1 MQAGTSVTATFTN
14 TTRTLIELKLVKEWK
29 AEDGSTALNGN
40 DLPQTIYVQLQRRVK
55 GGNGNWETVNYPDAS
70 SKKYVAV
77 GRNSKGW
84 SCTFAGLDEHVQT
97 DLNKTYEYQVVEGT
111 LGANNTFV
119 PAAADDTLLLG
130 GHVYKVTGGTPSK
143 DGTITLTNTRLN
155 PKFDLDIFKKSADEQ
170 NKPLAGVEFKL
181 EKLDE
186 NGKDVDNSFSEQIGV
201 TNDKGKPMLKESGA
215 ITEKPAFTGLKA
227 GKYRLTETKAAENYN
242 LLSAPIEV
250 EFTKTGE
257 CKLNGSQIA
266 VSTTENRTVFTKNE
280 NGSYTL
286 ALTVLNRKTPTLPH
300 TGADAPS
307 LWLLIG
313 LPLAVAGLLILVFR
327 YNKKGGRKR

>member
-1 MQAGTSVTATFTN
+1 
-14 TTRTLIELKLVKEWK
+14 LIELKLVKEWK
-29 AEDGSTALNGN
+29 AEDSSAELNDN
-40 DLPQTIYVQLQRRVK
+40 DLPQKIYVQLQRRVK
-55 GGNGNWETVNYPDAS
+55 GGNGKWESVKYPDDS
-70 SKKYVAV
+70 SSDYVAV
-77 GRNSKGW
+77 DKSTDWNY
-84 SCTFAGLDEHVQT
+84 TFAGLDEHVQ
-97 DLNKTYEYQVVEGT
+97 DDPNSIYEYQVVEGT
-111 LGANNTFV
+111 LDANNNNAFV
-119 PAAADDTLLLG
+119 QATGDTLLLD
-130 GHVYKVTGGTPSK
+130 GHVYKVTGGTPS

-155 PKFDLDIFKKSADEQ
+155 PKFDLDILKKSADEKD
-170 NKPLAGVEFKL
+170 KPLEGVEFKL
-181 EKLDE
+181 EKLAESGTGVD
-186 NGKDVDNSFSEQIGV
+186 KDFTTQIGV
-201 TNDKGKPMLKESGA
+201 TNAAGKPMIKDANGDPTNES
-215 ITEKPAFTGLKA
+215 AFTGLKA
-227 GKYRLTETKAAENYN
+227 GTYRLTETKAAENYN

-266 VSTTENRTVFTKNE
+266 VSTTENHTVFTKNE